1 MVKIF
6 HRGVS
11 QYYELDK
18 RLEIWKYGA
27 WVEEIVFVLAS
38 SKDPFISS
46 NSTITIPIN
55 K

>member
-18 RLEIWKYGA
+18 NLKFKNMEHEWRK
-27 WVEEIVFVLAS
+27 
-38 SKDPFISS
+38 
-46 NSTITIPIN
+46 
-55 K
+55 